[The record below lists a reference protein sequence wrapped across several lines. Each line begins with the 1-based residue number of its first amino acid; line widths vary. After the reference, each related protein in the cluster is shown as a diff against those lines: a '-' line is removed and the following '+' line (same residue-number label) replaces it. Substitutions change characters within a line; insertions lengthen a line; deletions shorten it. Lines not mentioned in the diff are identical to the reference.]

1 MTKMKAMVLERTS
14 LLERKPLKMVD
25 LPIPSPDS
33 GQILVKI
40 SVCGVCH
47 TDIDEIEGRVNP
59 PKFPVVL
66 GHQIIGRVKS
76 LGSQVTRFKEGDRVG
91 IAWIWSSCGRCI
103 LCREG
108 RENLCDRF
116 QGTGCHVNG
125 GYAEFMIVSE
135 DFAYPIPERF
145 SDSQAAPLLCAG
157 AIGYRDLRLSGIK
170 PGQTLGLYGFGASAH
185 IVIQV
190 AKYLGC
196 EVFVFTRSEAH
207 RNLAKKLGA
216 LWTGSAK
223 DDPPKKLNC
232 AIDFTPVGETVPE
245 ALRALEKGGRL
256 VIAVIRKRTP
266 IPELDYTKYLWDEK
280 EIKSVANITRKDA
293 QDFLS
298 LAAEIPIIPELQE
311 FAFSQANDALIM
323 LKNGKIQGAG
333 VLIID

>member
-1 MTKMKAMVLERTS
+1 MKAMVFERTS
-14 LLERKPLKMVD
+14 LIERKPLKMVD

-91 IAWIWSSCGRCI
+91 VAWIWSSCGRCV
-103 LCREG
+103 LCQGG
-108 RENLCDRF
+108 RENLCDQF

-125 GYAEFMIVSE
+125 GYAEFMVVSE

-266 IPELDYTKYLWDEK
+266 IPELEYRKYLWDEK

-311 FAFSQANDALIM
+311 FAFSQANEALIK
-323 LKNGKIQGAG
+323 LKEGKIQGAG

>member
-1 MTKMKAMVLERTS
+1 MKAMVLEKTS
-14 LLERKPLKMVD
+14 SIEGKPLKMVD
-25 LPIPSPDS
+25 LAIPPPNSR
-33 GQILVKI
+33 QILVRI
-40 SVCGVCH
+40 SVCGICH
-47 TDIDEIEGRVNP
+47 TDIDEIEGRVKP
-59 PKFPVVL
+59 SKLPVVP
-66 GHQIIGRVKS
+66 GHQIIGRVES

-91 IAWIWSSCGRCI
+91 VAWIWSSCGRCVH
-103 LCREG
+103 CQEG
-108 RENLCDRF
+108 RENLCDQF
-116 QGTGCHVNG
+116 QGTGCHANG
-125 GYAEFMIVSE
+125 GYAEFMLVSE

-196 EVFVFTRSEAH
+196 EVFVFTRSEEH
-207 RNLAKKLGA
+207 QNLAKKLGA
-216 LWTGSAK
+216 LWTGVAK

-266 IPELDYTKYLWDEK
+266 IPELDYAKHLWDEK

-298 LAAEIPIIPELQE
+298 LAAQIPIIPEVQE
-311 FAFSQANDALIM
+311 FALSQANDALIM
-323 LKNGKIQGAG
+323 LKEGKIQGAG

>member
-1 MTKMKAMVLERTS
+1 MKAMVLEKTS
-14 LLERKPLKMVD
+14 SIEGKPLKMVD
-25 LPIPSPDS
+25 LPIPPPDS
-33 GQILVKI
+33 RQILVRI
-40 SVCGVCH
+40 SACGICH
-47 TDIDEIEGRVNP
+47 TDIDEIEGRVKP
-59 PKFPVVL
+59 SKLPVVL
-66 GHQIIGRVKS
+66 GHQIIGRVES

-91 IAWIWSSCGRCI
+91 VAWIWSSCGRCVH
-103 LCREG
+103 CREG
-108 RENLCDRF
+108 RENLCDQF
-116 QGTGCHVNG
+116 QGTGCHANG
-125 GYAEFMIVSE
+125 GYAEFMVVSE

-157 AIGYRDLRLSGIK
+157 AIGYRNLRLSGIK

-196 EVFVFTRSEAH
+196 EVFVFTRSEEH
-207 RNLAKKLGA
+207 QNLAKKLGA
-216 LWTGSAK
+216 LWTGIAK

-245 ALRALEKGGRL
+245 ALKALEKGGRL

-266 IPELDYTKYLWDEK
+266 IPELDYAKYLWDEK

-298 LAAEIPIIPELQE
+298 LAAEIPIIPEVQE
-311 FAFSQANDALIM
+311 FALSQANDALIM
-323 LKNGKIQGAG
+323 LNEGKIQGAG